1 MLVYLGIPRGRDDV
15 SRPFSSLMNCDESYS
30 TRAWFPRIKRV
41 LHTGVFP
48 AKTSSRSWLFWAR
61 FENELK
67 EIPCYVA
74 TDKI

>member
-1 MLVYLGIPRGRDDV
+1 MLVYLGIPRGHDDV
-15 SRPFSSLMNCDESYS
+15 SRSFSSLVNCESYS

-48 AKTSSRSWLFWAR
+48 AKTSTCSWLFAAR
-61 FENELK
+61 VENDLQ

-74 TDKI
+74 TDK